1 MNGQITH
8 YISSFSLILTAR
20 SISAI
25 SYPFLHGCFA
35 LLELLELTISLM
47 ESKELTDLASGKRS
61 KYTGE
66 TEQAK
71 DD

>member
-1 MNGQITH
+1 MVQFIY

-35 LLELLELTISLM
+35 LLELLELTISFM
-47 ESKELTDLASGKRS
+47 ERNGLTDFASGQRS
-61 KYTGE
+61 KYAAE